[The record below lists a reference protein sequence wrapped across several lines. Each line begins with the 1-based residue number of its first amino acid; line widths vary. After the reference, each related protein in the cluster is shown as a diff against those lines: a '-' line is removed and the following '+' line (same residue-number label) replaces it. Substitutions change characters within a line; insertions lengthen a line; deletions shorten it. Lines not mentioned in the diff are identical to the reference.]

1 MYILEDWLA
10 SFTPTLFNK
19 YGSFEPADL
28 SLEDAILSGK
38 KSLYKVAEFG
48 EVM

>member
-1 MYILEDWLA
+1 MYILKDWLA

-19 YGSFEPADL
+19 DGSFEAADL

-38 KSLYKVAEFG
+38 SLYKVAEFG